1 MSDRKYH
8 MISLIYGMSKYDKS
22 ELFYKTE
29 SNSQTETNL
38 RLTKV
43 EDRRRGMNWEPEIN
57 R

>member
-1 MSDRKYH
+1 

-43 EDRRRGMNWEPEIN
+43 EDRRRGINWEPEIN